1 MNLNDI
7 NPVISS
13 QKMNTLMNT
22 RFGFKIDFNRLSY
35 GKALHLSNTISEN
48 LNRIR
53 HSYGMHKA
61 EKNPKYM
68 ELLMVRESLN
78 KWLKENQ
85 NLMEGELGKSEAIL
99 AAKDMVDSLQDMV
112 EKVSKMQVEQ
122 LPALIDTIRDQ
133 MGPQNADQFK
143 SSMSQLLTD
152 LSSTLAQARETAD
165 TSARQLAGE
174 EVGGEMGM
182 PGAMPLPG
190 GPEGMP
196 ASDMDT
202 DLDTFAATDAAAGG
216 TEPVGREKR

>member
-1 MNLNDI
+1 MNLKDI
-7 NPVISS
+7 NPVASS
-13 QKMNTLMNT
+13 QKMNTLMSS
-22 RFGFKIDFNRLSY
+22 RFGFKIDFSRLNY
-35 GKALHLSNTISEN
+35 GKAVHLSNSISEN

-53 HSYGMHKA
+53 RSYGVHTA

-78 KWLKENQ
+78 KWLKENRR
-85 NLMEGELGKSEAIL
+85 LMEGELGKSEAIL

-143 SSMSQLLTD
+143 SSMGQLLTD
-152 LSSTLAQARETAD
+152 LAGTLAQARETAD

-174 EVGGEMGM
+174 EVAGAA
-182 PGAMPLPG
+182 GAMPLPG
-190 GPEGMP
+190 GPESMP
-196 ASDMDT
+196 DSDMDS
-202 DLDTFAATDAAAGG
+202 DAGMDAFAASDAAAGG
-216 TEPVGREKR
+216 AEPVGREKR

>member
-7 NPVISS
+7 NPVVSS
-13 QKMNTLMNT
+13 QKMNSIMNS
-22 RFGFKIDFNRLSY
+22 RFGFKIDFSRLNY
-35 GKALHLSNTISEN
+35 GKALNLSNTISEN

-53 HSYGMHKA
+53 HSYGVHRA

-78 KWLKENQ
+78 KWLKENR

-143 SSMSQLLTD
+143 SSMGQLLTD
-152 LSSTLAQARETAD
+152 LSGTLAQARETAM
-165 TSARQLAGE
+165 RQHANLL
-174 EVGGEMGM
+174 V
-182 PGAMPLPG
+182 
-190 GPEGMP
+190 
-196 ASDMDT
+196 
-202 DLDTFAATDAAAGG
+202 
-216 TEPVGREKR
+216 KK

>member
-1 MNLNDI
+1 MNLKDI
-7 NPVISS
+7 NPIASS
-13 QKMNTLMNT
+13 QKMNTLMSS
-22 RFGFKIDFNRLSY
+22 RFGFKIDFNRLNY
-35 GKALHLSNTISEN
+35 GKAVHLSNSISEN

-53 HSYGMHKA
+53 RSYGVHTA

-78 KWLKENQ
+78 KWLKENRQ
-85 NLMEGELGKSEAIL
+85 LMEGELGKSEAIL

-143 SSMSQLLTD
+143 SSMGQLLTD
-152 LSSTLAQARETAD
+152 LAGTLAQARETAD

-174 EVGGEMGM
+174 EVAGAA
-182 PGAMPLPG
+182 GAMPLPG
-190 GPEGMP
+190 GPESMP

-202 DLDTFAATDAAAGG
+202 DTGMDAFAASDAAAGG
-216 TEPVGREKR
+216 AEPVGREKR